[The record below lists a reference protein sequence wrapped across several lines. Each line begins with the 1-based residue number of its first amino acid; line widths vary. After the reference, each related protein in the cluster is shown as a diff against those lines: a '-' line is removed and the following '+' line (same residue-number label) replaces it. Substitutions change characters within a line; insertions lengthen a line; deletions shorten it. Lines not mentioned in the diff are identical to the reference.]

1 MDTGQR
7 LPTSINPRYVILR
20 YFSRRHVL
28 VCHFALDYF
37 VVVKFV
43 ERGLKLYVLDFLGYF
58 AVETL
63 QKNICH
69 VRRCTEDE

>member
-1 MDTGQR
+1 M
-7 LPTSINPRYVILR
+7 
-20 YFSRRHVL
+20 L